1 MGLVVGRFHKNVL
14 SEGGGFLSKAF
25 YGFFCGFPPAAT
37 MKNLS
42 KNKKNYC
49 HLLLL
54 TERKSYA
61 SKELLKFFL
70 MASPSNVRMNPT
82 ALDKPLFYA
91 FRPLRSLLS
100 QVRLNRMYSIGL
112 ITTK

>member
-1 MGLVVGRFHKNVL
+1 MIAEKSISFLW
-14 SEGGGFLSKAF
+14 SEQIIV
-25 YGFFCGFPPAAT
+25 
-37 MKNLS
+37 KNLS
-42 KNKKNYC
+42 KNKKNCC

-54 TERKSYA
+54 SERRNYA

-70 MASPSNVRMNPT
+70 MASLKSSNVRMNPVAT

-91 FRPLRSLLS
+91 FQPLRSLLS
-100 QVRLNRMYSIGL
+100 KVRLTRMYSIDL

>member
-1 MGLVVGRFHKNVL
+1 MK
-14 SEGGGFLSKAF
+14 
-25 YGFFCGFPPAAT
+25 FFWEAA
-37 MKNLS
+37 
-42 KNKKNYC
+42 KKNNYLLNDSAIKRGVGVSIMEKIPFFKICC

-54 TERKSYA
+54 SERRNYA

-70 MASPSNVRMNPT
+70 MASLKLSNVRMNPVAT

-100 QVRLNRMYSIGL
+100 KVRLSRMYSIDL

>member
-1 MGLVVGRFHKNVL
+1 
-14 SEGGGFLSKAF
+14 
-25 YGFFCGFPPAAT
+25 

-70 MASPSNVRMNPT
+70 MASQTPIKMCE
-82 ALDKPLFYA
+82 
-91 FRPLRSLLS
+91 
-100 QVRLNRMYSIGL
+100 
-112 ITTK
+112 

>member
-1 MGLVVGRFHKNVL
+1 
-14 SEGGGFLSKAF
+14 
-25 YGFFCGFPPAAT
+25 
-37 MKNLS
+37 LS

-70 MASPSNVRMNPT
+70 MASLKSSNVRMNPT

-100 QVRLNRMYSIGL
+100 HVD
-112 ITTK
+112 

>member
-1 MGLVVGRFHKNVL
+1 
-14 SEGGGFLSKAF
+14 
-25 YGFFCGFPPAAT
+25 

-42 KNKKNYC
+42 KNKKICC

-70 MASPSNVRMNPT
+70 MASLKSSNVRMNPIAT
-82 ALDKPLFYA
+82 TLDKPLFYA

-100 QVRLNRMYSIGL
+100 KVRLTRMYSIDL